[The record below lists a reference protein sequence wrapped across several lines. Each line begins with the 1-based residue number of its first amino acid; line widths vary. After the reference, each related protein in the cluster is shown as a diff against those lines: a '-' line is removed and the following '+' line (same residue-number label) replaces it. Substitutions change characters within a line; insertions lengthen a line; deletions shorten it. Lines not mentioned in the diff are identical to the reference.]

1 MLVVFRSLVRLQLSA
16 VPFPPASDDFLP
28 FMLQQNQITEFV
40 PLDQAIFSTVL
51 TQQNRATRPF
61 ATLFD
66 TLQSLSSPAPAEPRP
81 TEFIVSEAIR
91 RFLTA
96 LEYIAPGGGLSAWG
110 RAFLVANA
118 CADEATILFLELV
131 RGDSMTAQYDGSE
144 VSVPIVEIVERAFSL
159 FETPSGCLF
168 ETTSHFSSIFN
179 MARTALGN
187 LLQIIT
193 CCVHGEAG
201 GIEPLESVIPRLPFR
216 LWRGNG
222 SGALMRF
229 LFESPEPKI
238 GEFLERVEDRG
249 QVRAD
254 IESALRWWGSMRRAT
269 EELKQRSLKPNSR
282 VSNLRNFVVLF
293 ECADEFVRSRAE
305 SLMRWLCP

>member
-1 MLVVFRSLVRLQLSA
+1 
-16 VPFPPASDDFLP
+16 
-28 FMLQQNQITEFV
+28 MLQQNQITDVV
-40 PLDQAIFSTVL
+40 PLDQSIFSTIL

-66 TLQSLSSPAPAEPRP
+66 TLQSLSSPARGEPRP
-81 TEFIVSEAIR
+81 TEFIVSEAVR

-96 LEYIAPGGGLSAWG
+96 LDYIAPGGGLSAWG

-144 VSVPIVEIVERAFSL
+144 VSVPIVEIVERTFSL
-159 FETPSGCLF
+159 FETASGSLL
-168 ETTSHFSSIFN
+168 ETTSHFSTVMN
-179 MARTALGN
+179 MTRTALGN
-187 LLQIIT
+187 LLQIIA
-193 CCVHGEAG
+193 CSVHCEVG
-201 GIEPLESVIPRLPFR
+201 GIEPLERVIPRLPFR

-229 LFESPEPKI
+229 LFESSDAKI
-238 GEFLERVEDRG
+238 GEFLERVEDRE

-254 IESALRWWGSMRRAT
+254 TESALRWWGSMQRAT

-293 ECADEFVRSRAE
+293 ECADEFVRSRAQ
-305 SLMRWLCP
+305 SLMRWFCP